1 MLKLREHLR
10 EDLSTLYIVG
20 MYRNNEKENSLLLIQ
35 EVIRI
40 QDRQCTYNV
49 TMRRVRATV
58 VAVERQ
64 YVLLILSVCL

>member
-20 MYRNNEKENSLLLIQ
+20 MYRNNEKENSLLIQ